1 MPVASCGFTGLP
13 GRLIDTGPELQVE
26 LTNPWALDERPR
38 AYKALIDTGAN
49 HCFVSGRVADDLR
62 LERFDTED
70 FRGAAGRFAS
80 PRYLVYLRI
89 PQVATRASILLA
101 RLPDADQIG
110 RSVLLGRDFLQF
122 YRLVYD
128 GPTGDVTLKVS
139 S

>member
-13 GRLIDTGPELQVE
+13 GRLIDSGPELQVE
-26 LTNPWALDERPR
+26 LTNPWALDARPR

-89 PQVATRASILLA
+89 PQLATRASILLA

>member
-1 MPVASCGFTGLP
+1 MTSVWRDSIPKTSV
-13 GRLIDTGPELQVE
+13 
-26 LTNPWALDERPR
+26 ERPGDSR
-38 AYKALIDTGAN
+38 HLAIWS
-49 HCFVSGRVADDLR
+49 H
-62 LERFDTED
+62 
-70 FRGAAGRFAS
+70 
-80 PRYLVYLRI
+80 LRI
-89 PQVATRASILLA
+89 PQLATRASILLA

>member
-26 LTNPWALDERPR
+26 LTNPWALDARPR

-49 HCFVSGRVADDLR
+49 HCFVSGRVSDDLR

-80 PRYLVYLRI
+80 PRHLVHLRI
-89 PQVATRASILLA
+89 PQLATRASILLA
-101 RLPDADQIG
+101 RLPDAGCRMPTKLVD
-110 RSVLLGRDFLQF
+110 RSYSGETFF
-122 YRLVYD
+122 
-128 GPTGDVTLKVS
+128 S
-139 S
+139 SIAWSMTARQGT

>member
-1 MPVASCGFTGLP
+1 M
-13 GRLIDTGPELQVE
+13 
-26 LTNPWALDERPR
+26 
-38 AYKALIDTGAN
+38 DTGAN

-80 PRYLVYLRI
+80 ARYLVCLRI
-89 PQVATRASILLA
+89 PQLATRASILLA

>member
-1 MPVASCGFTGLP
+1 MPVASCGFTGHP

-26 LTNPWALDERPR
+26 LTNPWALDERPH
-38 AYKALIDTGAN
+38 ACKALIDTGAN

-62 LERFDTED
+62 LEQFDTED
-70 FRGAAGRFAS
+70 FRGAGGRFAS
-80 PRYLVYLRI
+80 PRYLVHLRI
-89 PQVATRASILLA
+89 PQLATRASILLA

-128 GPTGDVTLKVS
+128 GPTGDVTLQVS